1 MELHD
6 AVYCDDYDRVESAMT
21 YYIGN
26 VAIRDISIVTAATL
40 GNYDIVE
47 LLLHRNVP
55 VETNTMLI
63 AFQRKWETR
72 PIKRMHCQI
81 MHKTSRF
88 TQGWCPKLSAACAA
102 AFYGHKEVLKLLF
115 DNGADMQFNPYA
127 SERIPYA
134 SERMKAPAWNP
145 LTCALI
151 GEQTEIAKILL
162 RMGVK
167 MTDMKGQVPTLM
179 HILLWQIPRVLVDHL
194 LTYL

>member
-6 AVYCDDYDRVESAMT
+6 AVYNGDYDRVESAMT
-21 YYIGN
+21 YFRGN

-47 LLLHRNVP
+47 LLLQRNVP

-72 PIKRMHCQI
+72 QIKKMHRQI
-81 MHKTSRF
+81 MHETSGF

-102 AFYGHKEVLKLLF
+102 AFYGHKKVLKLLF

-127 SERIPYA
+127 SERMETP
-134 SERMKAPAWNP
+134 PAWNP

-151 GEQTEIAKILL
+151 GQQIEIAKILL
-162 RMGVK
+162 RMGIK

-179 HILLWQIPRVLVDHL
+179 HILLWKIPRVAVDHSL
-194 LTYL
+194 SYL